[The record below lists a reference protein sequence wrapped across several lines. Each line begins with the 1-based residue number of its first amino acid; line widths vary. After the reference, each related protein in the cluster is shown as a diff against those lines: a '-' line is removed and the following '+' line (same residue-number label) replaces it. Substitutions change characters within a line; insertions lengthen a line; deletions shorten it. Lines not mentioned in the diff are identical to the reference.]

1 MPALSRHIGSL
12 PGDIRLSGMQVK
24 GPLPSRSTFMLP
36 FSSMSTMVASWA
48 TALGAADIA
57 LAIFSLSV
65 LGGVCLGCAAARP
78 TSATTLRTLTETL
91 QVVIGHLRGRG
102 DERRPFV
109 ALMLAQ

>member
-12 PGDIRLSGMQVK
+12 PGVMGLSGMQVK

-36 FSSMSTMVASWA
+36 LSSMSTMVASWA

-65 LGGVCLGCAAARP
+65 LGGVCLGCAVARP
-78 TSATTLRTLTETL
+78 TSATTLRTLMEIL
-91 QVVIGHLRGRG
+91 HAVIGHLLGRG
-102 DERRPFV
+102 ELRSPLRHSC
-109 ALMLAQ
+109 